1 MYSYLDALALIIAAV
16 AGSIASYRVR
26 MDLFGIIVTGTVTA
40 IGGGTLRDVIMNVP
54 VFWTKDPKSM
64 LLPVI
69 GALLCFV
76 YVRHWKVP
84 TGTLRIADGLV
95 MALFNTVGCAKALQ
109 LGFEPP
115 VAIVMGVCTGV
126 AGGIIR
132 DILSGNV
139 PFVLRVGELYATTAL
154 AGGIVQTLLWNSTPG
169 ETNIFAAIVS
179 ILVTFT
185 LRLGAIRWAWK
196 LPSYRPLRDMTSYDE
211 EFVPENETPTP
222 ATADKHAA
230 APKDSANKS

>member
-1 MYSYLDALALIIAAV
+1 MYDILDAVALLIAAI
-16 AGSIASYRVR
+16 AGCIASYRVR

-40 IGGGTLRDVIMNVP
+40 IGGGTLRDIIMNVP

-69 GALLCFV
+69 GALLCFI
-76 YVRHWKVP
+76 YVRRWKVP
-84 TGTLRIADGLV
+84 TGTLRVADGLV

-109 LGFEPP
+109 LGFAPP

-154 AGGIVQTLLWNSTPG
+154 VGGIVLTLLWNFTPG
-169 ETNIFAAIVS
+169 DRNMFAAIVS
-179 ILVTFT
+179 ILVTFVM
-185 LRLGAIRWAWK
+185 RLGAIRWAWK
-196 LPSYRPLRDMTSYDE
+196 LPSYRPLREMTSYE
-211 EFVPENETPTP
+211 EDHRGEQDARDHE
-222 ATADKHAA
+222 K
-230 APKDSANKS
+230 